1 MFPLLSK
8 ELIESFIKNY
18 NSIVDSINKNT
29 SNKLKDEYI
38 NIIFYEESGG
48 LYSLVNEQSEK
59 QLEIIFNKYF
69 KKFEFNFND
78 ELNNI
83 LLEFGMSNN
92 GMNKLF
98 YIYDIT
104 LLIEYKYLLEED
116 AKKRNIKTNFIVE
129 NYRKLFNRI
138 NNNDLE
144 LLKEYYEKLIILFKN
159 RLPFDDFP

>member
-8 ELIESFIKNY
+8 ELIENFIQNY
-18 NSIVDSINKNT
+18 SSIVDSINKNT
-29 SNKLKDEYI
+29 PNKLKDEYI
-38 NIIFYEESGG
+38 YIIFYEESGG
-48 LYSLVNEQSEK
+48 LYSLVNEQSEE

-69 KKFEFNFND
+69 KKFEFKFND

-83 LLEFGMSNN
+83 LLEFGLGNN

-98 YIYDIT
+98 YIHDIT
-104 LLIEYKYLLEED
+104 LLIEYKNLLEED
-116 AKKRNIKTNFIVE
+116 IIKRNIKTKSDVE

-138 NNNDLE
+138 NINDLK
-144 LLKEYYEKLIILFKN
+144 LLKEYYEKLIILFRN